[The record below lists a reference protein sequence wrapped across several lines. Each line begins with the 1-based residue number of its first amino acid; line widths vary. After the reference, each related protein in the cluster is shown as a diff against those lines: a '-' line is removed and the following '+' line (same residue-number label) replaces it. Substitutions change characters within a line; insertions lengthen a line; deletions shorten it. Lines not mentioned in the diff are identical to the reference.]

1 MGAEITFYQVD
12 ETIIKSLAPLL
23 LKVLDEKKKVLIFC
37 KNPVQLKEIDNSL
50 WSYGRNKFI
59 PHVTISDRDFK
70 MERQPILIS
79 NEEENTNKADY
90 LVFLDKPSEGFLQN
104 FQRVFYFF
112 EENNRLTATQIAKT
126 TKPKNCY
133 QKINGKWEKF
143 EF

>member
-23 LKVLDEKKKVLIFC
+23 LKILDEKKKVLIFC
-37 KNPVQLKEIDNSL
+37 SNPSQSKEIDSSL

-59 PHVTISDRDFK
+59 PHVTIADQDFK

-79 NEEENTNKADY
+79 DKEENTNKADY
-90 LVFLDKPSEGFLQN
+90 LVFIDKPSDAFIKS

-112 EENNRLTATQIAKT
+112 EENNRTAAEKISKT
-126 TKPKNCY
+126 IKPKNCY